1 MSKILFLNGSPIP
14 TNNSKSF
21 ALVTKFIEE
30 YKLINPNDEIIKRDL
45 NEIKLTNLNSSN
57 MANFFDQSDEFIN
70 ELLSVDKII
79 INVPMINFGLPTI
92 VKQWFD
98 LVCVANKT
106 FTYKYVKETRE
117 TGLVKNIKNAMI
129 INTMGGTT
137 EKYNFA
143 NVATTVKDLFA
154 FLGIKNTN
162 IIQVQG
168 MKMDPRSSQ
177 STEDLLKEFD
187 SQIKAEAKKF

>member
-1 MSKILFLNGSPIP
+1 MPKILFLNGSPIP

-21 ALVTKFIEE
+21 ALATKFIEE
-30 YKLINPNDEIIKRDL
+30 YKLLNPNDEIISRDL
-45 NEIKLTNLNSSN
+45 NDIKAINLNSSN
-57 MANFFDQSDEFIN
+57 MSIFFEQSDEFIN
-70 ELLSVDKII
+70 ELLSVDKIV
-79 INVPMINFGLPTI
+79 INLPMINFGLPTI

-98 LVCVANKT
+98 LICVANKT

-137 EKYNFA
+137 DKYKFA
-143 NVATTVKDLFA
+143 NVATMVSDLFN
-154 FLGIKNTN
+154 FLGIKNIN
-162 IIQVQG
+162 VIQVQG

-187 SQIKAEAKKF
+187 SKIKSEAKKF